1 MDGSALSGVRVA
13 DFSRVLS
20 GPIVTMTLGDLGADV
35 IKVEPPGGDD
45 TRQWGPP
52 HAPDGNATY
61 FLAANRNKRSLALDL
76 KTPADREVA
85 RRLIRR
91 SDVLVENFRPG
102 VMDRLG
108 FGWEDAHALNPQ
120 LIYCSISGFG
130 REAGAAMAGYD
141 AVVQAVGGLM
151 SVTGTE
157 DADPV
162 KAGVAVVDV
171 LAGLNALAG
180 ILAALHARHS
190 GAGGQRV
197 DVSLLN
203 SVLSALA
210 NHSSAYLNADVVP
223 ARVGNAHPSIEPYST
238 FPTADGA
245 LMLCVGNDRQFRA
258 LCEVLGVPELA
269 GDPRYATNGARVAHR
284 SELRPVL
291 VTALA
296 GRDRQH
302 WTSVLSKAGVPCG
315 SVNDLADAF
324 RMAQS
329 LGLKSVDRLHGFA
342 SVRSPIEL
350 SATPPRTRLAPPR
363 LDEHG
368 PELRAWLGGPSSAL
382 VPPNSQEMTP

>member
-1 MDGSALSGVRVA
+1 MDESALSGVRVA
-13 DFSRVLS
+13 DFSRVLA
-20 GPIVTMTLGDLGADV
+20 GPLVTMTLGDLGADV
-35 IKVEPPGGDD
+35 IKVEPPRGDD

-61 FLAANRNKRSLALDL
+61 FLAANRNKRSLVLDL
-76 KTPADREVA
+76 KSQADRETA
-85 RRLIRR
+85 RRLIRH

-108 FGWEDAHALNPQ
+108 FGWEDAHKLNPN

-130 REAGAAMAGYD
+130 REAGAGMVGYD
-141 AVVQAVGGLM
+141 AVIQAVGGLM
-151 SVTGTE
+151 SVTGTP

-171 LAGLNALAG
+171 LAGLNALTG
-180 ILAALHARHS
+180 ILAALHARQN
-190 GAGGQRV
+190 GMGGQRV

-238 FPTADGA
+238 FPTADGT
-245 LMLCVGNDRQFRA
+245 LMLCVGNDRQFVA
-258 LCEVLGVPELA
+258 LCGALGMPGLA
-269 GDPRYATNGARVAHR
+269 TDTRFATNEARVSHR
-284 SELRPVL
+284 DELRPVL

-296 GRDRQH
+296 GHDRRH
-302 WTSVLSKAGVPCG
+302 WTSVLSSVGVPCG

-324 RMAQS
+324 RMAES
-329 LGLKSVDRLHGFA
+329 LGLKPIDRLDGFA
-342 SVRSPIEL
+342 SVRSPIGL
-350 SATPPRTRLAPPR
+350 SATPPRTRLTPPH

-368 PELRAWLGGPSSAL
+368 PELRAWLDGPTSTL
-382 VPPNSQEMTP
+382 LPPNSLEKIQ